1 MEGLGKLGGFLEINI
16 GITLVVS
23 FHLLPLV
30 LGGRGCGR
38 SKRRKR

>member
-23 FHLLPLV
+23 FRILPLV
-30 LGGRGCGR
+30 LGGQGCGI
-38 SKRRKR
+38 SKRQ